1 MGYYR
6 LYFLDGDHRRITG
19 FDEFEAATDVGA
31 LAAAE
36 QRRGPAAME
45 LWCEGRKV
53 RHWGPLEAALRP
65 RWSAGSLRRRA

>member
-1 MGYYR
+1 MAYYR
-6 LYFLDGDHRRITG
+6 LYFLDGDDRRITG

-36 QRRGPAAME
+36 ARRGPAAME

-53 RHWGPLEAALRP
+53 RYWEPLEPALP
-65 RWSAGSLRRRA
+65 SRWSAARLRRRA